1 MSSKIIFNHF
11 FIFLPPGSYPTQNHK
26 NCHTIEFTNYFLDFF
41 TRVNFNEV
49 FSSSL
54 GYNPQQEVMCVA
66 WTKEEKI
73 AAYELLLLQ
82 QKGLLEIED
91 DLLANLANSSA
102 LLKETLP
109 DTVFSGYY
117 LFKDDQL
124 ILGPFQGRVSC
135 TRIQMGKGVCG
146 ESAQKRQTIIVANVK
161 EHENYISC
169 DSAALS
175 EIVVPLVK
183 NNELI
188 GVLDLDSS
196 KTGSYDEIDQNFLE
210 EYAQLLMQ

>member
-1 MSSKIIFNHF
+1 MAF
-11 FIFLPPGSYPTQNHK
+11 
-26 NCHTIEFTNYFLDFF
+26 
-41 TRVNFNEV
+41 
-49 FSSSL
+49 
-54 GYNPQQEVMCVA
+54 
-66 WTKEEKI
+66 TKEEKT

-102 LLKETLP
+102 LLKETFP

-117 LFKDDQL
+117 LFKENQL

-146 ESAQKRQTIIVANVK
+146 ESAQKRQTVIVGNVK
-161 EHENYISC
+161 EYENYISC
-169 DSAALS
+169 DSAAMS

-183 NNELI
+183 NDELI

-196 KTGSYDEIDQNFLE
+196 KTDSYDEIDQKFLE
-210 EYAQLLMQ
+210 EYAQLLMK

>member
-1 MSSKIIFNHF
+1 
-11 FIFLPPGSYPTQNHK
+11 
-26 NCHTIEFTNYFLDFF
+26 
-41 TRVNFNEV
+41 
-49 FSSSL
+49 
-54 GYNPQQEVMCVA
+54 VA
-66 WTKEEKI
+66 FTKEEKT

-102 LLKETLP
+102 LLKETFP

-117 LFKDDQL
+117 LFKENQL

-146 ESAQKRQTIIVANVK
+146 ESAQRRQTVIVGNVK
-161 EHENYISC
+161 EYENYISC
-169 DSAALS
+169 DSAAMS

-183 NNELI
+183 NDELI

-196 KTGSYDEIDQNFLE
+196 KTDSYDEIDQKFLE
-210 EYAQLLMQ
+210 EYAQLLMK